1 MRRAERRIRQRNGTV
16 HTVGMA
22 GLTAGGRGRGAADWA
37 SSYRDLTALTVD
49 DLSGTDVERLAVS
62 SYLIGDDARC
72 AAMWE
77 EAHRRHVEA
86 DDPAGAALCSF
97 WLAFSMMMRGQ
108 MAQAAAWLG
117 RTEAVLASNERCRAS
132 GYVLIPALLQA
143 LDGDEPAMARTLAAE
158 AADVAET
165 FEDPDLAALAQL
177 GDGQA
182 LMMMGDIH
190 SATARFDS
198 VMLMVSTGEVGPVV
212 AGVVYCAV
220 ILECMQVFDLTRA
233 AEWTEALHGWCE
245 DQPDL
250 VPYRGQCLVH
260 RSQLQQAAGNWTA
273 AFATVLHACD
283 RLTEPPHPALGLARY
298 QEAELH
304 RLRGAY
310 DDAAVA
316 YAQAS
321 AHGHDPMPGLA
332 LLELA
337 RGDVDVA
344 AAGIRRALESAT
356 ASYQRPRL
364 LVAAVD
370 ILREARDIAGARR
383 AGDELGAIA
392 DASPSEILRAMADQA
407 LGAVLLSEGDPAGAF
422 ARLRSA
428 HTTWTRR
435 QMPLE
440 TAQTSMLLGLGCLS
454 LGDRASAALEFDNAA
469 SILDSLGAVPDAARL
484 RTLRPTVDMP
494 PAPSI
499 HEKSSLTAREI
510 EVLAHVAAGRTNREI
525 ASALTISQHTV
536 GRHVE
541 NMFAKLGV
549 NSRAAATAYAYEHHI
564 L

>member
-1 MRRAERRIRQRNGTV
+1 M
-16 HTVGMA
+16 HTGAMA
-22 GLTAGGRGRGAADWA
+22 GSSAGGRGHGSTDWA
-37 SSYRDLTALTVD
+37 SVHRDLTARAVD
-49 DLSGTDVERLAVS
+49 DLSGSDLERLAMT

-72 AAMWE
+72 AEMWE
-77 EAHRRHVEA
+77 EAYHRHVEA
-86 DDPAGAALCSF
+86 DNPARAALCSF
-97 WLAFSMMMRGQ
+97 WLAFAMLMRGQ
-108 MAQAAAWLG
+108 MAHAAAWLG
-117 RTEAVLASNERCRAS
+117 RTEAVLASTERCRAS

-143 LDGDEPAMARTLAAE
+143 LDADDPATARRLAAE
-158 AADVAET
+158 AAGVAET

-182 LMMMGDIH
+182 LMAMGDIQ
-190 SATARFDS
+190 SATALFDS
-198 VMLMVSTGEVGPVV
+198 VMLMVSSGEVGPVV

-233 AEWTEALHGWCE
+233 AEWTEALQGWCD
-245 DQPDL
+245 DQPEL

-260 RSQLQQAAGNWTA
+260 RSQLQQAAGDWTS
-273 AFATVLHACD
+273 AFATVQAACD

-316 YAQAS
+316 YAEAG
-321 AHGHDPMPGLA
+321 AHGQDPMPGLA

-337 RGDVDVA
+337 RGNVDIA

-356 ASYQRPRL
+356 SSSQRPGL

-383 AGDELGAIA
+383 AGDELRAIA
-392 DASPSEILRAMADQA
+392 DTSRSEVLRAMADQA
-407 LGAVLLSEGDPAGAF
+407 DGAVLLSEGEPAGAL

-428 HTTWTRR
+428 HTTWTRL

-440 TAQTSMLLGLGCLS
+440 SARTSMLLGLGCLS
-454 LGDRASAALEFDNAA
+454 LGDRASVAVEFGNAA

-484 RTLRPTVDMP
+484 RVLQRTADMP
-494 PAPSI
+494 SAPAGQA
-499 HEKSSLTAREI
+499 EAVLTAREI

-536 GRHVE
+536 GRHLE
-541 NMFAKLGV
+541 NVFAKLGV
-549 NSRAAATAYAYEHHI
+549 KSRAAATAYAYEHH
-564 L
+564 LL